1 LIKNDISALGAD
13 FNPSAVRTWRAR
25 GLHTIYGDL
34 SDQEFLTHLPLR
46 GVKWVISTATDRE
59 TGVAQEDSR
68 IAMIKTLRKF
78 GYEGKIAVTSQHGT
92 RMDELIDA
100 GADLVLQPFQD
111 AADRAVDLISGRSDL
126 NIERLDPVEDAEEQK
141 DIPE

>member
-1 LIKNDISALGAD
+1 M
-13 FNPSAVRTWRAR
+13 
-25 GLHTIYGDL
+25 
-34 SDQEFLTHLPLR
+34 E
-46 GVKWVISTATDRE
+46 
-59 TGVAQEDSR
+59 
-68 IAMIKTLRKF
+68 
-78 GYEGKIAVTSQHGT
+78 
-92 RMDELIDA
+92 ELLEA